1 MKNKIKQKPDVSVE
15 KVIIT
20 KEDLGYATESGIE
33 VTDEMVRAVMIPR
46 EYFG

>member
-20 KEDLGYATESGIE
+20 KEDLGYATESVI
-33 VTDEMVRAVMIPR
+33 VTDEMVRAVMIPK